1 MRLHDRGEVRADDRR
16 LVVVRRDCEQ
26 RRLVGDNEAAL
37 ADQIR
42 RGRKTDSRRRHYF
55 LFGGAGANKL
65 IFVIFIKTCNGGV
78 TVELL

>member
-26 RRLVGDNEAAL
+26 RRLVGDKEAAL

-42 RGRKTDSRRRHYF
+42 RGRKTDRRRRHYF
-55 LFGGAGANKL
+55 LFG
-65 IFVIFIKTCNGGV
+65 VVRCNIYIHQKRV
-78 TVELL
+78 TEM